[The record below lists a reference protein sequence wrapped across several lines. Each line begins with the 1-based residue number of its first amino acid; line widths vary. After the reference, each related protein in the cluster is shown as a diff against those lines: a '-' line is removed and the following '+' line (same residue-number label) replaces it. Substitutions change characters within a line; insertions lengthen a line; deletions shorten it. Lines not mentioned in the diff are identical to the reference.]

1 MRCWSSG
8 CKTAFLV
15 DLVEALF
22 LVLCL
27 RARLGDGSGAA
38 AVSALG
44 TVVGDLRVLTL
55 SARDRD

>member
-8 CKTAFLV
+8 SKTAFLA

-22 LVLCL
+22 LVLGL
-27 RARLGDGSGAA
+27 RARLGDDSGAA
-38 AVSALG
+38 AVCSLG
-44 TVVGDLRVLTL
+44 IVVGDLRVLTL

>member
-1 MRCWSSG
+1 M
-8 CKTAFLV
+8 V
-15 DLVEALF
+15 DLTEAEALF
-22 LVLCL
+22 LVLGL

-38 AVSALG
+38 DPICALG